1 MNTAKEESESK
12 STQPSRSRGEKMA
25 AELEQILKDFNRQIK
40 EDSQVSNK
48 NILKALI
55 KHDHN
60 YLIRCWSSTKK

>member
-1 MNTAKEESESK
+1 MNTAKEETESK
-12 STQPSRSRGEKMA
+12 STQPSRGEKMA
-25 AELEQILKDFNRQIK
+25 VELEQILKDFNRQIK
-40 EDSQVSNK
+40 EDCQVSNK